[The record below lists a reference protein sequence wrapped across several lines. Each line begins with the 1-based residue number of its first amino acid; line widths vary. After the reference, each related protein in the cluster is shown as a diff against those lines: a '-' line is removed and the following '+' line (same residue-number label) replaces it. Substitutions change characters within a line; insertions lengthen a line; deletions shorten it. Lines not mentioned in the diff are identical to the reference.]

1 MSKQLV
7 LMQGPFNT
15 RSGYGDHAR
24 SLFYALNDSKKYDI
38 VLADVRWGETPRNFL
53 KPNNPR
59 HKQVLDS
66 FLKGPLNQQPD
77 IYFDVR
83 IPNEFQQVGKV
94 NIGVTAGIETTAISQ
109 PWVEGCNKMDMIIV
123 PSEHSKASIVN
134 TIYDQVNN
142 MPDGTTQKVG
152 ELKVTKPVKVLF
164 EGTEDDIFKVIKPD
178 EIEKNFFDYIN
189 DMVEEKFAFLFVGQW
204 VKGGFGEDR
213 KDIYRTIK
221 VFSETFANKSKQPA
235 LILKTSGATFSILD
249 KEEILGKI
257 KSVQRGF
264 PEEWKLPP
272 VYLLHG
278 DLSEMEMSYLYNH
291 PKIKSL
297 VSFTHGEGF
306 GRPLLEATMVDL
318 PVICSN
324 WSGPVDFLSK
334 EHCLLIDG
342 KLEQIPNSAVWDE
355 ILIKESSWFTV
366 DEHQAYTALKYAYDN
381 IVELKDKAR
390 ALGKRNR
397 SKYKQ
402 SDMMVLF
409 NDIVSSAAKDVPKPV
424 SLNLPK
430 LKKI

>member
-1 MSKQLV
+1 
-7 LMQGPFNT
+7 
-15 RSGYGDHAR
+15 
-24 SLFYALNDSKKYDI
+24 
-38 VLADVRWGETPRNFL
+38 
-53 KPNNPR
+53 
-59 HKQVLDS
+59 
-66 FLKGPLNQQPD
+66 
-77 IYFDVR
+77 
-83 IPNEFQQVGKV
+83 
-94 NIGVTAGIETTAISQ
+94 
-109 PWVEGCNKMDMIIV
+109 
-123 PSEHSKASIVN
+123 
-134 TIYDQVNN
+134 
-142 MPDGTTQKVG
+142 
-152 ELKVTKPVKVLF
+152 
-164 EGTEDDIFKVIKPD
+164 
-178 EIEKNFFDYIN
+178 
-189 DMVEEKFAFLFVGQW
+189 MVEEKFAFLFVGQW

-278 DLSEMEMSYLYNH
+278 DLSEIEMSYLYNH

-334 EHCLLIDG
+334 EHSLLIDG

-366 DEHQAYTALKYAYDN
+366 DEHQAYTAMKYAYDN

-390 ALGKRNR
+390 ALGKHNR

-409 NDIVSSAAKDVPKPV
+409 NDIVSGASKDVPKPV